1 MRDENQNNEAD
12 DLEWIKDF
20 KREVLKLCGRV
31 EMEDKL
37 ACKEEWMKQAM
48 EDREEIWEKIYS
60 KIRE

>member
-1 MRDENQNNEAD
+1 MRDENQNNEAN

-20 KREVLKLCGRV
+20 KREVLKLCSRV

-37 ACKEEWMKQAM
+37 ACKEEWMRQAM